1 VTTGLP
7 ADSDNVTDGSQIS
20 AKLRWEFAPENTGY
34 RSALSAHYRKDDN
47 DNTESGADTGGTTGE
62 RIELNWTGFY
72 TMDNWDFAGGVEYL
86 QRLFTQRGPIAFGD
100 PNQKQHDNTYS
111 VFAETNGQLTESLT
125 ATLSARFDNNSEFD
139 NAVSYRGGLTG
150 SLTITTL
157 FLPAMVKLLKPPP
170 SPSALATSL
179 QASSATQT

>member
-1 VTTGLP
+1 MNARSQSDNVGVSAYASYIRTDGDNVSRVGNEDDGYDNMTAGININYAATSEHTLLANLRTVQYENDYDGTDFVTTGLP

-72 TMDNWDFAGGVEYL
+72 TMDN
-86 QRLFTQRGPIAFGD
+86 
-100 PNQKQHDNTYS
+100 
-111 VFAETNGQLTESLT
+111 
-125 ATLSARFDNNSEFD
+125 RFC
-139 NAVSYRGGLTG
+139 
-150 SLTITTL
+150 
-157 FLPAMVKLLKPPP
+157 
-170 SPSALATSL
+170 
-179 QASSATQT
+179 